1 MNGNSNEASTFLLR
15 FEQSIIGLENRIRL
29 LEDRLARAETSFTNK
44 EEKCKEH
51 QRQLMELYE
60 ARNATNLRFVPVEQM
75 LKEEWKTGNFPTRFA
90 ALESRLTLAEKR
102 AEEIAK
108 ATEGVGK
115 LQDNVEGI
123 KIEKKETKE
132 QITAYRMMLYTGIF
146 GVVCS
151 ILTALATYYIL
162 GK

>member
-1 MNGNSNEASTFLLR
+1 MNGNNNEASTFILR
-15 FEQSIIGLENRIRL
+15 FEQSIIGLENRIRA
-29 LEDRLARAETSFTNK
+29 LEDRLARSETNFTNK

-51 QRQLMELYE
+51 NKQITELFE
-60 ARNATNLRFVPVEQM
+60 ARNATNLRFVPIEQM
-75 LKEEWKTGNFPTRFA
+75 MKEEWKTGNILIR
-90 ALESRLTLAEKR
+90 LKDVESRLAAAEKR
-102 AEEIAK
+102 AEDIAK

-123 KIEKKETKE
+123 KTEKKETKD
-132 QITAYRMMLYTGIF
+132 QITAQRMMIYTGIF
-146 GVVCS
+146 GIVCS